1 MKTLYLNLKLLILS
15 LAVACIGC
23 SANNSNN
30 SNNTNST
37 NNMEQTDSTKIDNG
51 RTKVAFSTTMGDFT
65 VELYNETPKHRDN
78 FLKLVKD
85 SFYNDVLFH
94 RVIRN
99 FMVQTGDPDSR
110 NAAPNAMLGA
120 GGPGYNIEAEIVYPQ
135 FFHKKGALA
144 AARQADEVNPERES
158 SGSQFYIVTGRKYS
172 QAQLNQMQAQISNM
186 RIQQILDSLVAPYR
200 KEIMKLRMAK
210 DTAALDKLS
219 NELITKAKAEY
230 EKEPFSFSDNQ
241 AKAYTTIG
249 GAPHLDGQ
257 YTVFGEIIDGMAT
270 VEAIEN
276 SPTGRADRP
285 TEDIKIISANIIK

>member
-1 MKTLYLNLKLLILS
+1 
-15 LAVACIGC
+15 
-23 SANNSNN
+23 
-30 SNNTNST
+30 
-37 NNMEQTDSTKIDNG
+37 MEQDNTTATTADNG
-51 RTKVAFSTTMGDFT
+51 RTKVEFKTTMGDFT

-78 FLKLVKD
+78 FIKLVTD
-85 SFYNDVLFH
+85 SFYNGVLFH

-99 FMVQTGDPDSR
+99 FMIQTGDPDSK
-110 NAAPNAMLGA
+110 NAAPDAMLGT

-241 AKAYTTIG
+241 AKTYTTIG

-285 TEDIKIISANIIK
+285 TKDIKIISANIVK